1 MAQQNNAVCRTSRNT
16 PERSAQPTGTQR
28 AKQWYNNAHTT
39 PAHVCVLAERKHGP
53 QEKATHLSTYVVT
66 GGAGFIGSHL
76 AERLGRAGHDVRVL
90 DNFSAAVS
98 RTRAARL
105 ADLPHVTVLEGDVRD
120 PAVCHRVCAGAQM
133 VLHQAAEASVPRS
146 IDDPAACAAI
156 NVGGTLH
163 MLMAAQ
169 ASGTVTQ
176 FVFASSC
183 AVYGDT
189 PAMTKHEASL
199 TDPVSP
205 YASSKLSGEY
215 FCRNFFRLHGLQ
227 TVALRYFNVYG
238 PGQNPEGDYAAVI
251 PKFLTALAQGRAPI
265 IYGDG
270 EQSRDFI
277 YIDDVVE
284 ANLRAASGLRGTGG
298 KVFNIGSGQRVSL
311 NQLLEKLETILQT
324 RISPDK
330 RERRPGDIRH
340 SCADIAA
347 AAGLLQFAPSV
358 PLDVGLAR
366 TLQWYQAQ
374 QQPSQEP
381 VQEPCLPAVHY

>member
-1 MAQQNNAVCRTSRNT
+1 
-16 PERSAQPTGTQR
+16 
-28 AKQWYNNAHTT
+28 
-39 PAHVCVLAERKHGP
+39 
-53 QEKATHLSTYVVT
+53 LSIYVVT

-76 AERLGRAGHDVRVL
+76 TTRLGRAGHTVRVL
-90 DNFSAAVS
+90 DNFTGVGA
-98 RTRAARL
+98 RERAAML
-105 ADLPHVTVLEGDVRD
+105 ADVPHVTITEGDVRD
-120 PAVCHRVCAGAQM
+120 ADICRQVCVGADI
-133 VLHQAAEASVPRS
+133 VLHQAAEASVPQS
-146 IDDPAACAAI
+146 IEEPAECAAI
-156 NVGGTLH
+156 NVGGTIN
-163 MLMAAQ
+163 MLSAAQ
-169 ASGTVTQ
+169 TAGTVTR

-189 PAMTKHEASL
+189 PAMSKHEASL
-199 TDPVSP
+199 VDPISP

-238 PGQNPEGDYAAVI
+238 PGQTPEGAYAAVI
-251 PKFLTALAQGRAPI
+251 PKFLTAIAQGGRPV

-277 YIDDVVE
+277 YIDDIVE

-311 NQLLEKLETILQT
+311 NQLIERLQT
-324 RISPDK
+324 IMGHPIEVERH
-330 RERRPGDIRH
+330 ERRAGDIKH
-340 SCADIAA
+340 SRADVAA

-358 PLDVGLAR
+358 SLDDGLAR

-374 QQPSQEP
+374 HTPREAMGELPSSQG
-381 VQEPCLPAVHY
+381 AVTAL